1 VLLAAWWALSHA
13 IVGLAWSLL
22 GGPWPLKCL
31 GLVATAAHAVARRP
45 PPAPRVILRD
55 GFAELPDSGLV
66 GLTVEPRSRYT
77 WWWVH
82 LRLRAADG
90 RDEIGVVLLADQL
103 HEDSWRALQA
113 ELRRTRHR
121 SQDAPPLP
129 SGKGDS
135 RSDLR

>member
-1 VLLAAWWALSHA
+1 M
-13 IVGLAWSLL
+13 VGLALSLL
-22 GGPWPLKCL
+22 GAPWPLKFL
-31 GLVATAAHAVARRP
+31 GLLATAAHAVARYP
-45 PPAPRVILRD
+45 PPAPRVVLRD

-66 GLTVEPRSRYT
+66 GLTVAPRSRYT

-82 LRLRAADG
+82 LRLRAAGG

-121 SQDAPPLP
+121 RPDAPARP
-129 SGKGDS
+129 SGEGDS
-135 RSDLR
+135 RPDLR